1 MRAALL
7 ALVAASAAFAQSPP
21 APAGDAGA
29 AVRPLRDEPKVTWEV
44 KPRYR
49 DSSALAAADGVLV
62 AGNTSGTGGTFAY
75 DLATGKQLWSV
86 PGHIRG
92 GPAIAG
98 GFAYAVNDTRD
109 RYRFALRKL
118 DLRTGKAAW
127 AAVEED
133 LGNHDGPP
141 VVVGNQVALTSRNGA
156 VAAFDV
162 TGGGRLW
169 QHADTRVCDGR
180 LSAFDGLVF
189 FSGGLAGSGH
199 TLTALDAATG
209 AVAWSVALTG
219 TDGKG
224 CGTGTVVASGLVVT
238 GLGRDV
244 LAFDARTGERKWA
257 RMVAATVGG
266 QRENLALTTLV
277 VSDGVVYTASP
288 TRIVG
293 SDLETGRAV
302 FEFALPVTAELSTL
316 QLVSAGPVLYVHANG
331 RTAEGQR
338 GASMIYAVDVAERRV
353 LWTHHAGRVGQYDP
367 FGSWATRFMLPID
380 GGLVYE
386 NSQLLV
392 RLGA

>member
-7 ALVAASAAFAQSPP
+7 GFVAACAALPPSAP
-21 APAGDAGA
+21 APAGQARTA
-29 AVRPLRDEPKVTWEV
+29 LRPLRAEPTVTWEV

-62 AGNTSGTGGTFAY
+62 TGNTSGTGGTFAY
-75 DLATGKQLWSV
+75 DLASGKPLWSV

-98 GFAYAVNDTRD
+98 GFAYAVNDARD
-109 RYRFALRKL
+109 RNRFALRKL

-141 VVVGNQVALTSRNGA
+141 VVEGNQVALASRNGA

-162 TGGGRLW
+162 TSGVRSW
-169 QHADTRVCDGR
+169 QHTGTRVCDGR
-180 LSAFDGLVF
+180 LSSFDGLVF
-189 FSGGLAGSGH
+189 FSGGLAGSEH

-209 AVAWSVALTG
+209 AVAWSVVLTG

-224 CGTGTVVASGLVVT
+224 CGTGTVVADGLVVT

-244 LAFDARTGERKWA
+244 LAYDARTGERKWA

-277 VSDGVVYTASP
+277 VSDGVVYAASP

-316 QLVSAGPVLYVHANG
+316 QLVNAGPVLYVHANG
-331 RTAEGQR
+331 RTAEGRR

-353 LWTHHAGRVGQYDP
+353 LWAHHAGRADQYDAL
-367 FGSWATRFMLPID
+367 GSWATRFMLPID

-392 RLGA
+392 RLGS

>member
-1 MRAALL
+1 MRALL
-7 ALVAASAAFAQSPP
+7 YAFAAASAAVAQNAP
-21 APAGDAGA
+21 APAGDVVA
-29 AVRPLRDEPKVTWEV
+29 AVRPLRDEPKVTWET

-49 DSSALAAADGVLV
+49 DSSALAAANGVLV
-62 AGNTSGTGGTFAY
+62 TGNTSGTGGTFAY

-127 AAVEED
+127 SAVEED

-141 VVVGNQVALTSRNGA
+141 VVVGNQIALTSRSGA
-156 VAAFDV
+156 IAAYDVA
-162 TGGGRLW
+162 TGARLW
-169 QHADTRVCDGR
+169 QHTGTKVCDGR
-180 LSAFDGLVF
+180 ISSFESLVF
-189 FSGGLAGSGH
+189 FSGGLAGTDH

-209 AVAWSVALTG
+209 ATTWSVVLAG

-224 CGTGTVVASGLVVT
+224 CGTGTVVANGLVVT
-238 GLGRDV
+238 GLGRDL
-244 LAFDARTGERKWA
+244 LAYDARTGDRKWA

-266 QRENLALTTLV
+266 RREDLALSSLV
-277 VSDGVVYTASP
+277 VSDGVVYAASP
-288 TRIVG
+288 SRIIG
-293 SDLETGRAV
+293 SDLDTGRAV
-302 FEFALPVTAELSTL
+302 FEFALPVTAELGTL
-316 QLVSAGPVLYVHANG
+316 QLASAGPVLYVHANG
-331 RTAEGQR
+331 RTPDGKR
-338 GASMIYAVDVAERRV
+338 GASTIYAVDVAEKRV
-353 LWTHHAGRVGQYDP
+353 LWTHHAGRADQYDP
-367 FGSWATRFMLPID
+367 IGSWATRFVLPID

-392 RLGA
+392 RLGS